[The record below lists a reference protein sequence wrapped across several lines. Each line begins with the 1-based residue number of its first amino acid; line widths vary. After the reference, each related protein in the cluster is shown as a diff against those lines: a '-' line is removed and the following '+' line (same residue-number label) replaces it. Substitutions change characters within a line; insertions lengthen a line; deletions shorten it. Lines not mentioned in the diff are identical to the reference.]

1 MATERGKE
9 PDLVLAI
16 DPGLYGPTLYQ
27 RNDLLL
33 DLLDGPPERSAHPLE
48 LDSSEGLEVEHH
60 GPVPDKVRQVMY
72 VGAEVDIDVVTCL
85 RYHISQTI
93 ASRKEESTYGVPR
106 QELQNS
112 LEVAVHVSFD
122 QLPNIRLLLD
132 ISPKDRVLK
141 NPALDCRTREAGED
155 AEGAKDR
162 DIPRGYKLIH
172 HVRGYS

>member
-1 MATERGKE
+1 MVTERGKE
-9 PDLVLAI
+9 SNLVLTI
-16 DPGLYGPTLYQ
+16 DPGLYSPTLYQ

-33 DLLDGPPERSAHPLE
+33 DLLDGPPKRSAHPIE

-60 GPVPDKVRQVMY
+60 GPVPDKVHQVMY
-72 VGAEVDIDVVTCL
+72 VGAEVDINVVTHL

-93 ASRKEESTYGVPR
+93 TSRKEESTYGVPR

-112 LEVAVHVSFD
+112 LEVAVHVSFN

-132 ISPKDRVLK
+132 ISPKDQVLK
-141 NPALDCRTREAGED
+141 NPALDCQTREAGEG

-162 DIPRGYKLIH
+162 DIPWGYKLIH
-172 HVRGYS
+172 HIRGYS